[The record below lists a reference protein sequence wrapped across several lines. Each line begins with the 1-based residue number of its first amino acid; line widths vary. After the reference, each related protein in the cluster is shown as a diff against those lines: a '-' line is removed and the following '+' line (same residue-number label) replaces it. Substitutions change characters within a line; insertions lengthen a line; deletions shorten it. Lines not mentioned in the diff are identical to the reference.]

1 MIKKYLPF
9 ILIAVAFVALYLP
22 LYLKVNDLAAPVVT
36 PVAGVE
42 VAEPTKL
49 PVESAS
55 PHVQEIQHISTA
67 VGLDLSNL
75 IDLMTRDEGKRRTP
89 YLDKKGK
96 VTIGIGRSLATN
108 GISVTELLAI
118 LPSPDY
124 PLLLRETAVKNG
136 RIYITALPVAER
148 LFHKLLTEH
157 DIALLLADDLKNT
170 YREAKSVFGETWE
183 TLDAAR
189 KEAIVDV
196 LFNTGLPH
204 FRSFTKFIEAVKKG
218 NWETAG
224 NELLMSAAAR
234 NDPSR
239 YFRNASVIR
248 TGNRKHFDLH

>member
-9 ILIAVAFVALYLP
+9 ILIAVVCLALYLP
-22 LYLKVNDLAAPVVT
+22 LYLKVANIAGSEVKTPPETPKQPVV
-36 PVAGVE
+36 V
-42 VAEPTKL
+42 
-49 PVESAS
+49 S
-55 PHVQEIQHISTA
+55 PHGQEVKRIGAS
-67 VGLDLSNL
+67 VGLDFSHL
-75 IDLMTRDEGKRRTP
+75 IALMTRDEGKRRQP
-89 YLDKKGK
+89 YLDTKGK

-108 GISVTELLAI
+108 GISLKELLAI
-118 LPSPDY
+118 LPNPDY
-124 PLLLRETAVKNG
+124 PLLIRETTVKNG
-136 RIYITALPVAER
+136 RIYISSLEVAEG
-148 LFHKLLTEH
+148 LFDTPLTEH

-170 YREAKSVFGETWE
+170 YKEAKSVFGETWE

-204 FRSFTKFIEAVKKG
+204 FRTFTKFIEAVKNG

-224 NELLMSAAAR
+224 NELLLSEAAR